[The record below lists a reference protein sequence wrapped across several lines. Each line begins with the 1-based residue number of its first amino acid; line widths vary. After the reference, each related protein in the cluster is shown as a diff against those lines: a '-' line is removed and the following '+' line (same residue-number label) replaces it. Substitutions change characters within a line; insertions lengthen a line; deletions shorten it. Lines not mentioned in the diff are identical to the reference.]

1 VITRTVE
8 TTITTSAR
16 VRMRALLCAEPEPC

>member
-1 VITRTVE
+1 VITRAVA

-16 VRMRALLCAEPEPC
+16 VRMRALLCAELEPS